1 LADTS
6 RGPRWAVL
14 TVSVL
19 GLGFSPRMP
28 GTIGS
33 TAALFLMLPA
43 WLVPPHLFFV
53 VPLVG
58 LVGSMLLAW
67 VAVPPVLAATGKKD
81 PQFIVLDEVAGMMVA
96 LLLSPPVFLRILLA
110 FALFRVLDIL
120 KPFPVDRLER
130 LPGWWGVV
138 ADDLAAGLFAGLLAG
153 VPWLLL

>member
-1 LADTS
+1 LAEES
-6 RGPRWAVL
+6 KGPRWAVL
-14 TVSVL
+14 SASVL

-33 TAALFLMLPA
+33 AVALFLMLPA
-43 WLVPPHLFFV
+43 WLVPPDLFFV

-58 LVGSMLLAW
+58 LAGSMLLARL
-67 VAVPPVLAATGKKD
+67 AIPPVLVATGKRD
-81 PQFIVLDEVAGMMVA
+81 PQFIILDEVAGMMVA
-96 LLLSPPVFLRILLA
+96 LLLCPPVFLRILLA

-138 ADDLAAGLFAGLLAG
+138 ADDLAAGLLAGLLAG
-153 VPWLLL
+153 IPWVLL